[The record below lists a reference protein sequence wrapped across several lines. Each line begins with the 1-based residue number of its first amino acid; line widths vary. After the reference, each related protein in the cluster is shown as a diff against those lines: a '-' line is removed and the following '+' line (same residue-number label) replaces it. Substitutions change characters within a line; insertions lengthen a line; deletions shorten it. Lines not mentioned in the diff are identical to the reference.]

1 MWSIVSMWKSPK
13 MVAFTLLTALLYLG
27 SLIPFEGLTFFGGY
41 ADFGRIG
48 VSIPVAFSFLFGPA
62 AAWGAAIANTFH
74 NILFGPLDA
83 STIFGFAGNFLLG
96 YIPYKLWRT
105 FTTQKPD
112 IHNVKKLA
120 LFIGVVVMACT
131 LCGLVIGWGLYW
143 LGYAPFMMTAV
154 IIALTNMLWAIG
166 TGALLLAITYN
177 FISNRKLLYTDILGN
192 LTYPK
197 KSLFKRLAI
206 VISIFFAAVC
216 FTVGLL
222 TDLNSLQIFPLV
234 LISLIATL
242 IACK

>member
-1 MWSIVSMWKSPK
+1 MWSIISMWKSPK
-13 MVAFTLLTALLYLG
+13 MVALALLTALLYLVL
-27 SLIPFEGLTFFGGY
+27 LIPFEGLTFFGGY

-62 AAWGAAIANTFH
+62 AAWGAAFANTFH

-112 IHNVKKLA
+112 IRNVKKLA

-131 LCGLVIGWGLYW
+131 LCGLIIGWGLYW
-143 LGYAPFMMTAV
+143 LGYAPFMMTTV
-154 IIALTNMLWAIG
+154 IITLTNMLWAIVA
-166 TGALLLAITYN
+166 GAILLAVTYN
-177 FISNRKLLYTDILGN
+177 FVRGRKLLHTDILGD
-192 LTYPK
+192 LVYPT
-197 KSLFKRLAI
+197 KSLFRRIAI
-206 VISIFFAAVC
+206 VVSIFFAVVC
-216 FTVGLL
+216 FIVGLL

-234 LISLIATL
+234 LISLIAAL